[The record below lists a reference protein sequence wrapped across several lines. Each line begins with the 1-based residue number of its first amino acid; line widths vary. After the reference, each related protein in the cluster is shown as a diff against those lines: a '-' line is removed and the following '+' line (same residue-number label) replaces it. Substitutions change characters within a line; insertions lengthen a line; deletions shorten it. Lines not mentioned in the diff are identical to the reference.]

1 MNKYISQVFV
11 KEVTTIATKSASTI
25 LIAFVLITLILFAIL
40 RIFDV
45 ARVIQM
51 NMEISIVLAHGC
63 LILPSDTGAVEV
75 RKFHKIISNHKV
87 LHLIYTKC
95 EIIIIY
101 SVKNLQFQTCRVISI
116 LIHYFF
122 TTCFMFMFL
131 ESIHMYSLVAF
142 VVHKDGLMTRAQVK

>member
-1 MNKYISQVFV
+1 MFV

-75 RKFHKIISNHKV
+75 RK
-87 LHLIYTKC
+87 
-95 EIIIIY
+95 
-101 SVKNLQFQTCRVISI
+101 
-116 LIHYFF
+116 
-122 TTCFMFMFL
+122 
-131 ESIHMYSLVAF
+131 SL
-142 VVHKDGLMTRAQVK
+142 K